1 MTAFNNAVE
10 AKEFFVSRIIAE
22 AVRENALL
30 SDLEKRTLY
39 FTETGSDARQEY
51 LDDVAEF
58 EDQYDD
64 QEYEQKIARLLKKA
78 YDYDSAHPEELGV
91 GVEDAGQTYRS
102 AYEVLRRE
110 DHYIL
115 IMIDE
120 ALGWKLRKKLFGI
133 F

>member
-10 AKEFFVSRIIAE
+10 AKEFFVSRIVTE
-22 AVRENALL
+22 AVRENAPL

-39 FTETGSDARQEY
+39 FTETGSDAKQEY

-58 EDQYDD
+58 EDQHDD
-64 QEYEQKIARLLKKA
+64 REYEQKIARLLKKA

-91 GVEDAGQTYRS
+91 EDAGQTYWS

>member
-1 MTAFNNAVE
+1 MTAFNHAVE
-10 AKEFFVSRIIAE
+10 AKEFFISRIIAE
-22 AVRENALL
+22 AVRENAAL

-39 FTETGSDARQEY
+39 FTETGSDAKQEY
-51 LDDVAEF
+51 LDDVAKF

-91 GVEDAGQTYRS
+91 EDAGQTYRS

-115 IMIDE
+115 IMIDQ